1 MIDKRILEQLFRQN
15 YSEMIHLASVLLG
28 DDEEA
33 EDVVQDV
40 FLRVADSDIP
50 PKNDYYLLTAVRN
63 ACLNRIRQ
71 MHLHDKVKRLMP
83 LEDDSALQPIDKRM
97 ERLDDIATYVD
108 EQLEEPHR
116 SIFHL
121 RFDDDLT
128 MTTTME
134 TTKEREQNQARLS
147 SAEREGARQS
157 QTTNENIRQLMEMLD
172 NPDAYTEQQ
181 IQNIINHDEDTRE
194 TYRLMVEAKRS
205 SRHRQNKK
213 PVDVDAAWQRFNQKF
228 QPKQS
233 SSNRMK
239 IAASFIGVLLV
250 SGIAFAAIHI
260 VRQYQKQET
269 HRDCGKCDTPRHSTP
284 CRYAYQRYRHSA
296 TCHLRQYSIRED
308 AARDSRSLRCESRIC

>member
-1 MIDKRILEQLFRQN
+1 MLDKRTLENCDSASANQARLELAERKQFIEQLFRRN

-50 PKNDYYLLTAVRN
+50 PKNDNYLLTAVRN

-121 RFDDDLT
+121 RFDEDLT
-128 MTTTME
+128 VSE
-134 TTKEREQNQARLS
+134 IARRLGLNPNT
-147 SAEREGARQS
+147 AYKYLMQS
-157 QTTNENIRQLMEMLD
+157 I
-172 NPDAYTEQQ
+172 QQ
-181 IQNIINHDEDTRE
+181 I
-194 TYRLMVEAKRS
+194 
-205 SRHRQNKK
+205 RHH
-213 PVDVDAAWQRFNQKF
+213 F
-228 QPKQS
+228 
-233 SSNRMK
+233 
-239 IAASFIGVLLV
+239 
-250 SGIAFAAIHI
+250 
-260 VRQYQKQET
+260 
-269 HRDCGKCDTPRHSTP
+269 GKH
-284 CRYAYQRYRHSA
+284 
-296 TCHLRQYSIRED
+296 
-308 AARDSRSLRCESRIC
+308 